1 MTTTYKI
8 LFIAL
13 LFLAMAHT
21 SLAVS
26 SAPTSLVVG
35 EPTEASVL
43 ADLPAGK
50 PITLPE
56 VDSIIGQIA
65 EFLIVV
71 SVLIAVIMIVWSG
84 ITYMSAG
91 ADSTKVAEA
100 QTRLKNAVIG
110 AAVVLGVGVII
121 QTIAGIVT
129 RDFFCQFQL
138 LGVCIIR

>member
-1 MTTTYKI
+1 MKTISKI

-13 LFLAMAHT
+13 LLLAIAHT
-21 SLAVS
+21 
-26 SAPTSLVVG
+26 G
-35 EPTEASVL
+35 WASQL
-43 ADLPAGK
+43 ADLPPGQ

-56 VDSIIGQIA
+56 VDSLISQVA
-65 EFLIVV
+65 QFLLVV

-84 ITYMSAG
+84 ITYMYAG
-91 ADSTKVAEA
+91 ADATKVTAA
-100 QTRLKNAVIG
+100 QGRFKSAVIG
-110 AAVVLGVGVII
+110 AAIVLGVGVII